1 LRPTLS
7 PDKITWID
15 LVNELV
21 HASNDMDFGDIRI
34 VSNEVVH
41 FLIDTR
47 KLTERW
53 GSKYRR
59 AFSGETPLKI
69 DVFLLFCKV
78 NQSIIHWLIFT

>member
-41 FLIDTR
+41 LLIDTR

-53 GSKYRR
+53 G
-59 AFSGETPLKI
+59 
-69 DVFLLFCKV
+69 
-78 NQSIIHWLIFT
+78 

>member
-21 HASNDMDFGDIRI
+21 HASSDMDFGDIRI
-34 VSNEVVH
+34 VSNKVVH

-53 GSKYRR
+53 G
-59 AFSGETPLKI
+59 
-69 DVFLLFCKV
+69 
-78 NQSIIHWLIFT
+78 

>member
-1 LRPTLS
+1 LRPILS

-47 KLTERW
+47 ADREVGFKV
-53 GSKYRR
+53 SKSVFWRNSTQDR
-59 AFSGETPLKI
+59 CVLAFL
-69 DVFLLFCKV
+69 
-78 NQSIIHWLIFT
+78 

>member
-1 LRPTLS
+1 LRPILS

-21 HASNDMDFGDIRI
+21 HASNDVDFGDIRI

-53 GSKYRR
+53 GQLQIIEER
-59 AFSGETPLKI
+59 
-69 DVFLLFCKV
+69 LLEKLH
-78 NQSIIHWLIFT
+78 SR